1 MLYDDDG
8 DADVDLVEEEK
19 TNWNDTKRIN
29 NKKRKKRMYIFKR
42 ELVRQKAFVLFV
54 FVLSRLF
61 VNNND
66 EC

>member
-1 MLYDDDG
+1 
-8 DADVDLVEEEK
+8 
-19 TNWNDTKRIN
+19 
-29 NKKRKKRMYIFKR
+29 MYIFKR